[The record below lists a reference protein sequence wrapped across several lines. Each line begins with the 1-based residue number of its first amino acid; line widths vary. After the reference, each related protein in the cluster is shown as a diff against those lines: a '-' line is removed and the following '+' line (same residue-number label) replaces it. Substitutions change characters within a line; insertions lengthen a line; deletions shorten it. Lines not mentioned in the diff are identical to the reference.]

1 MSLLE
6 SIDLQAR
13 ADIEK
18 LKQEQYAQ
26 AALIDKNQGDC
37 CKNAEQ
43 LTAVEA
49 LHSRR
54 LGDLEHR
61 FVECDTKHEAH
72 NHHRRKSDQE
82 MSVITSTL
90 QESLAVNKQIQETNV
105 KNQETLTKLLATV
118 ELHAPTVERSQKSYT
133 TIDGVKAFLLYV
145 GCISVTYFFL
155 QHILEVIQR

>member
-6 SIDLQAR
+6 SIDFQAR

-26 AALIDKNQGDC
+26 AALVDKNQGDC

-43 LTAVEA
+43 LTAVEV
-49 LHSRR
+49 LHSQR

-61 FVECDTKHEAH
+61 FTECDTKHEAH

-90 QESLAVNKQIQETNV
+90 QESLAVTKQMQETM
-105 KNQETLTKLLATV
+105 TKLLATV
-118 ELHAPTVERSQKSYT
+118 EEHAPTVKRAKDTQTWWDKSRE
-133 TIDGVKAFLLYV
+133 LLIIITVVY
-145 GCISVTYFFL
+145 GGLHGAEQIASFFK
-155 QHILEVIQR
+155 

>member
-6 SIDLQAR
+6 SIDFQAR

-72 NHHRRKSDQE
+72 NHHRRKSDNE
-82 MSVITSTL
+82 MKLIADTL
-90 QESLAVNKQIQETNV
+90 QQSLEVNKQMQETMA
-105 KNQETLTKLLATV
+105 KLLTTV
-118 ELHAPTVERSQKSYT
+118 EEHAPTVKRAKDTQTWWDKSRE
-133 TIDGVKAFLLYV
+133 LLIIITVVY
-145 GCISVTYFFL
+145 GGLHGAEQIASFFK
-155 QHILEVIQR
+155 

>member
-6 SIDLQAR
+6 SIDFQAR

-72 NHHRRKSDQE
+72 NHHRRKSDNE
-82 MSVITSTL
+82 MKLIADTL
-90 QESLAVNKQIQETNV
+90 QQSLAVTKQMQETM
-105 KNQETLTKLLATV
+105 TKLLATV
-118 ELHAPTVERSQKSYT
+118 EEHAPTVKRAKDTQTWWDKSRE
-133 TIDGVKAFLLYV
+133 LLIIITVVY
-145 GCISVTYFFL
+145 GGLHGAEQITSFFK
-155 QHILEVIQR
+155 

>member
-6 SIDLQAR
+6 SIDFQAR

-61 FVECDTKHEAH
+61 FTECDTKHEAH
-72 NHHRRKSDQE
+72 NHHRRKSDNE
-82 MSVITSTL
+82 MKLIADTL
-90 QESLAVNKQIQETNV
+90 QQSLEVNKQIQETNV

-118 ELHAPTVERSQKSYT
+118 EEHAPTVKRAKDTQTWWDKSRE
-133 TIDGVKAFLLYV
+133 LLIIITVVY
-145 GCISVTYFFL
+145 GGLHGAEQIASFFK
-155 QHILEVIQR
+155 

>member
-6 SIDLQAR
+6 SIDFQAR

-61 FVECDTKHEAH
+61 FTECDTKHEAH

-90 QESLAVNKQIQETNV
+90 QESLAVTKQMQETM
-105 KNQETLTKLLATV
+105 TKLLTTV
-118 ELHAPTVERSQKSYT
+118 EEHAPTVKRAKDTQTWWDKSRE
-133 TIDGVKAFLLYV
+133 LLIIITVVY
-145 GCISVTYFFL
+145 GGLHGAEQIASFFK
-155 QHILEVIQR
+155 

>member
-6 SIDLQAR
+6 SIDFQAR

-61 FVECDTKHEAH
+61 FTECDTKHEAH
-72 NHHRRKSDQE
+72 NHHRRKSDNE
-82 MSVITSTL
+82 MKLIADTL
-90 QESLAVNKQIQETNV
+90 QQSLAVTKQMQETM
-105 KNQETLTKLLATV
+105 TKLLATV
-118 ELHAPTVERSQKSYT
+118 EEHAPTVKRAKDTQTWWDKSRE
-133 TIDGVKAFLLYV
+133 LLIIITVVY
-145 GCISVTYFFL
+145 GGLHGAEQIASFFK
-155 QHILEVIQR
+155 